1 MGRLTNPPQHITRIP
16 MNRIAVMIGKNGTTR
31 KSLEDSA
38 GARLFIDSDTGDV
51 SIQWNTEVKDP
62 VKMMKMPDVI
72 RAIGRGMPPKK
83 AIPLLEND
91 DLFMEIIDL
100 RDWVGKRGNQLRRL
114 RSRLIGRNGRIRGI
128 IEQHTGCEL
137 SIHGHTATL
146 IGLQMGMA
154 DARSAIEMIINGS
167 EHSTVIRTLEQ
178 RRKRR
183 REARKMIDYIEVKD
197 STISTIDA
205 LVPGLHKARSR
216 QRRLKKAQVNPE
228 DEQDVEEMIRLKDD
242 EASVWAEE

>member
-1 MGRLTNPPQHITRIP
+1 
-16 MNRIAVMIGKNGTTR
+16 MNRIAVMIGKNGAAR
-31 KSLEDSA
+31 KTLEEAA
-38 GARLFIDSDTGDV
+38 GARLFIDSETGDV
-51 SIQWNTEVKDP
+51 SVQWTAEKNDP

-91 DLFMEIIDL
+91 NLFMEIVDL

-128 IEQHTGCEL
+128 IEEHTGCEL

-146 IGLQMGMA
+146 IGQQMGMA
-154 DARSAIEMIINGS
+154 DARSAIEMILNGS
-167 EHSTVIRTLEQ
+167 EHSTVIRTLER

-183 REARKMIDYIEVKD
+183 REAGKLIDYIEVKD
-197 STISTIDA
+197 SDISTIDA
-205 LVPGLHKARSR
+205 LVPGLHRARSR
-216 QRRLKKAQVNPE
+216 RRRLKQAQVDPG
-228 DEQDVEEMIRLKDD
+228 DKQDVEDMMKLQDD
-242 EASVWAEE
+242 ENIIWEEE

>member
-1 MGRLTNPPQHITRIP
+1 
-16 MNRIAVMIGKNGTTR
+16 MNRIAVMIGKNGATR
-31 KSLEDSA
+31 KSLEEA
-38 GARLFIDSDTGDV
+38 AEARLFIDSETGDV
-51 SIQWNTEVKDP
+51 SVQWNTEANDP

-91 DLFMEIIDL
+91 ELFMEIIDL
-100 RDWVGKRGNQLRRL
+100 RNWVGKRGSQLRRL

-128 IEQHTGCEL
+128 IEEHTGCEL
-137 SIHGHTATL
+137 SIYGHTATL
-146 IGLQMGMA
+146 IGSQVGMA
-154 DARSAIEMIINGS
+154 DARSSIEMILNGS

-183 REARKMIDYIEVKD
+183 REASKMIDYIEVKD
-197 STISTIDA
+197 SGISTIDA

-216 QRRLKKAQVNPE
+216 RRRLKEAQVDPE
-228 DEQDVEEMIRLKDD
+228 DEQDVEEMMRLKDD
-242 EASVWAEE
+242 EAVVWEEE